1 MQPANLRWLTR
12 QAKGQTMA
20 YKFIVTGQIIPHEIG
35 AVVEFDEMPHQG
47 MLHRL
52 QLETATPAEAEKTA
66 DEAEPA
72 EAEKPARRSR
82 S

>member
-1 MQPANLRWLTR
+1 
-12 QAKGQTMA
+12 MA
-20 YKFIVTGQIIPHEIG
+20 FKFVVTGQIIPYEIG
-35 AVVEFDEMPHQG
+35 QEVEFEEMPNQG

-52 QLETATPAEAEKTA
+52 QLITATPAEAEKPA